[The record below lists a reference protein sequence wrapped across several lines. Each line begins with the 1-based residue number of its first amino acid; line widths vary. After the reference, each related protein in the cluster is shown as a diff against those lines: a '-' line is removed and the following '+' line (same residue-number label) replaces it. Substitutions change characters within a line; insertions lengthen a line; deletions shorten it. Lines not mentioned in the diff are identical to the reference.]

1 MRILIHSYE
10 IWIYDIINYISI
22 TSITKIL
29 SQSNCMS
36 NANITTY
43 LTNLF
48 QWIFTVSRRY
58 IIYLWITLYIAI
70 PQLSQKSHVRVQC
83 LFCHSGMA
91 RASYSRGYF
100 ATADVF
106 SYDFKEFSYRSEGP
120 LFRYS
125 TLFVDDTMRPLLSS
139 LLERDVLKLA
149 SSLDWRITLFFFGGC
164 DCHEGSRRSKCFR
177 IALEGPPSFVRLLF
191 VLFVD
196 EERVS
201 PFYTRI
207 L

>member
-1 MRILIHSYE
+1 MNHPVYRDSTTLAE
-10 IWIYDIINYISI
+10 IS
-22 TSITKIL
+22 
-29 SQSNCMS
+29 
-36 NANITTY
+36 
-43 LTNLF
+43 
-48 QWIFTVSRRY
+48 
-58 IIYLWITLYIAI
+58 
-70 PQLSQKSHVRVQC
+70 
-83 LFCHSGMA
+83 
-91 RASYSRGYF
+91 RASTMPLLSLGNGSRQLLAGYF

-164 DCHEGSRRSKCFR
+164 DCHEGSKRSKCFR

-201 PFYTRI
+201 PFYIRI